1 MEGQVVKAN
10 KTNPLRRTISE
21 AAHRLLAE
29 GRCTVED
36 VADSVMHEHHDTVQ
50 AEAQNLIY
58 DQIKDVVKQL
68 LRTLSEDDDD
78 PGAQQALPGLKLPT
92 VIAVKREETGE
103 YEYVRADQANWD
115 DLIAGLAEREQNIV
129 RATIRRDQYRAELD
143 RLRPWMA
150 SDPGCTVADA
160 LRMERGA

>member
-1 MEGQVVKAN
+1 MKVNVLK
-10 KTNPLRRTISE
+10 RTISE
-21 AAHRLLAE
+21 TAHRLLAE

-36 VADSVMHEHHDTVQ
+36 VADDVMQEHHDAVQ

-58 DQIKDVVKQL
+58 NQIKDVVKQL
-68 LRTLSEDDDD
+68 LRNLSEDEDD
-78 PGAQQALPGLKLPT
+78 PDAQQALPGLKLPT
-92 VIAVKREETGE
+92 VIAVKTRTGD

-115 DLIAGLAEREQNIV
+115 DLISGLAEREQNIV

-150 SDPGCTVADA
+150 SAPDLTVADA
-160 LRMERGA
+160 LRMERAASI